1 MEIKKNCLKIIVDN
15 ESDIGE
21 ARRLTTALARAL
33 SFSETKISNIAIIVT
48 ELGTNLIKHCG
59 GGEIILRI
67 IEYKDASG
75 IEILSIDKGP
85 GIKDIVTAMKDGYST
100 KGTLGG
106 GLGAIKRLSHTF
118 DFYTKEGFGSLFFSR
133 VWNDDKFN
141 VVSKKNLLDFGII
154 SFPKAGEDANGDNYS
169 IRHYEDKTVI
179 FLIDGLGHGLNA
191 SESAIEAVKVFDN
204 YYTEKPQ
211 RLMERISKAIYH
223 TRGGAGVIA
232 LINKTEQTI
241 NFVGIGNI
249 TSFIIENGI
258 RKTMVSQNGIIG
270 EDITRIREYLYTFSN
285 DAIIIL
291 HSDGISAKWDLNS
304 YPGIEYRHPA
314 IIAGLLYRDFSRGND
329 DLTVVVVKMGKK

>member
-1 MEIKKNCLKIIVDN
+1 MEIKKDCLKIIIDD
-15 ESDIGE
+15 ESEIGE
-21 ARRLTTALARAL
+21 ARRLATALTRAL
-33 SFSETKISNIAIIVT
+33 NFSETKVSNIAIIVT
-48 ELGTNLIKHCG
+48 ELGTNLIKHCNC
-59 GGEIILRI
+59 GEIILRV

-75 IEILSIDKGP
+75 VEILSIDRGP

-118 DFYTKEGFGSLFFSR
+118 DFYTKEGFGSLFLSR
-133 VWNDDKFN
+133 IWNDKFN
-141 VVSKKNLLDFGII
+141 VGSEKNLLDFGII

-169 IRHYEDKTVI
+169 IRHYADKTVI

-204 YYTEKPQ
+204 YYTEQPQ

-223 TRGGAGVIA
+223 TRGGAGVIT
-232 LINKTEQTI
+232 LINKTEKTI

-249 TSFIIENGI
+249 SAFIIENGV

-270 EDITRIREYLYTFSN
+270 EDVARIREYTYTFSD

-291 HSDGISAKWDLNS
+291 HSDGITAKWDLS
-304 YPGIEYRHPA
+304 DYPGIEYRHPA
-314 IIAGLLYRDFSRGND
+314 IIAGILYRDFSRGND
-329 DLTVVVVKMGKK
+329 DLTAIVVKRGRK